1 MQWVSHP
8 ELQALIGEEKA
19 NILCETFGGV
29 RYYIPSEARP
39 DHPFAPHVGMD
50 AMKLLCKAYGGEKI
64 TVPNWRR
71 EEPKKKDIIT
81 RLEKG
86 ESPRSIASALKVTE
100 RWVWAV
106 AESVSQPKAAGQL
119 SLLDDIDQHAAPR

>member
-8 ELQALIGEEKA
+8 ELQALLGDDKA

-29 RYYIPSEARP
+29 RYYIPSGARP
-39 DHPFAPHVGMD
+39 DHPFAPHIGME

-71 EEPKKKDIIT
+71 EEPKKKDIIS

-86 ESPRSIASALKVTE
+86 ESPRSIADALKVTE

-106 AESVSQPKAAGQL
+106 AESVARPKAAGQL
-119 SLLDDIDQHAAPR
+119 SLFAESAKWAAR

>member
-8 ELQALIGEEKA
+8 ELQVLIGEEKA

-29 RYYIPSEARP
+29 RYYIPSEARAE
-39 DHPFAPHVGMD
+39 HPFAPQIGMD
-50 AMKLLCKAYGGEKI
+50 AMKLPCKAYGGEKI

-71 EEPKKKDIIT
+71 EEPKKKDIIS
-81 RLEKG
+81 RLENG

-119 SLLDDIDQHAAPR
+119 SLLDDIDRHAAPR